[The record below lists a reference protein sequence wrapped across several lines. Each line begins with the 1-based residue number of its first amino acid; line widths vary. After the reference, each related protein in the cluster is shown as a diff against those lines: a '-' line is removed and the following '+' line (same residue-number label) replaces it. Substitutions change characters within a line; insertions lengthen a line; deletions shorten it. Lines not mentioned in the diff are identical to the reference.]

1 MKILITHERFAP
13 DFAGG
18 GEYVVLEIARHL
30 IRRGHSVHV
39 LTTGDSAITS
49 YDEIPTTRLRIH
61 RYQFNFASRT
71 IEKYARGADLIH
83 TFNYNACYASLIAG
97 RRLNIPVVCSI
108 LGLFGVV
115 WREMKGP
122 LLGRVFETWERQL
135 LKLPFAKI
143 IFMSEFSR
151 ELGIQIGAP
160 KANSLVN
167 DPGID
172 LESYHPHSPKD
183 ERVLFVGKIEVRK
196 GIDTI
201 LEVARRLPQLPF
213 RIFGWGD
220 NHPFREL
227 APANVEFV
235 EFERGKRLAEEF
247 SRAKYFL
254 FPSKAETFGIAI
266 VEAMASG
273 CVVLSTIPLDF
284 EGIHLHDT
292 NPDRIAAEITRLQQ
306 NDEDVR
312 RIAMTN
318 LERSKKYTWDRHI
331 EKLESIYDDV
341 LQHLPNQPVNS
352 QGTEH
357 RS

>member
-39 LTTGDSAITS
+39 LTTGDPAITS
-49 YDEIPTTRLRIH
+49 YDDIPTTRLGIH
-61 RYQFNFASRT
+61 RYRFNFASRT
-71 IEKYARGADLIH
+71 IEKHARGADIIH

-108 LGLFGVV
+108 LGLFGTV

-122 LLGRVFETWERQL
+122 ILGRVFEMWERQL
-135 LKLPFAKI
+135 LKLPFARI

-151 ELGIQIGAP
+151 DLGIQLGASA
-160 KANSLVN
+160 ANSMIN
-167 DPGID
+167 EPGID
-172 LESYHPHSPKD
+172 HEAYQLHYPKE

-201 LEVARRLPQLPF
+201 LDVARRLPQLPF
-213 RIFGWGD
+213 RIFGWD
-220 NHPFREL
+220 QYHPFQEQ

-235 EFERGKRLAEEF
+235 NFERGKRLAEEF
-247 SRAKYFL
+247 SKAKYFL
-254 FPSKAETFGIAI
+254 FPSRAETFGIAI

-273 CVVLSTIPLDF
+273 CVVMSTIPLDF
-284 EGIHLHDT
+284 EGVHLQDT

-306 NDEDVR
+306 NDEEVR

-318 LERSKKYTWDRHI
+318 RERSAKYNWDHHI
-331 EKLESIYDDV
+331 ENLESMYDDI
-341 LQHLPNQPVNS
+341 LNRMPRHPDNR
-352 QGTEH
+352 QGTEQ